1 MKGRQH
7 SILSYALNYNPKK
20 TSNTTINSLLVTA
33 TKTLGSLQKTNV
45 RRIDSNQPIYV
56 TGEGGNPK
64 YN

>member
-20 TSNTTINSLLVTA
+20 TSNTTINSLLVTS

-45 RRIDSNQPIYV
+45 RIDSNQPIYV
-56 TGEGGNPK
+56 IDEGGNPK

>member
-20 TSNTTINSLLVTA
+20 TSNTTINSLLVTT

-45 RRIDSNQPIYV
+45 RIDSNQPIYV
-56 TGEGGNPK
+56 IDEGGNPK